1 MTVLEYAAKHFRS
14 KSVISSDELHG
25 PSESPQQRPAT
36 MAAVAA
42 GSSSTS
48 TPNLLHVQFKN
59 PEFLTYLSQLQA
71 QGAATAHGQHS
82 QSVKSDPNHPLNEH
96 NVMAYFATS
105 PFFDRRSNNEQI
117 RMQNIANGTQ
127 NLTGGSGAKQEEQE
141 LKRFTGLE
149 FVLVHAQA
157 PSCFVIQKRWRT
169 SPTDTTTLSA
179 YYVINDSIYQ
189 APDMYSLLAS
199 RLQSTVHGLKT
210 SLQAQRAARP
220 RFNPRRGHHG
230 RFLVPDNAPET
241 RQADSDSDVEASD
254 PDDAVAETED
264 RLSMHLQEPDTK
276 RAKAA

>member
-1 MTVLEYAAKHFRS
+1 M
-14 KSVISSDELHG
+14 
-25 PSESPQQRPAT
+25 AT
-36 MAAVAA
+36 VAA
-42 GSSSTS
+42 GSSTTS

-59 PEFLTYLSQLQA
+59 PEFLTYLSHLQA
-71 QGAATAHGQHS
+71 QGAATAHGQHDS
-82 QSVKSDPNHPLNEH
+82 SRKSDPNHPLNEH

-117 RMQNIANGTQ
+117 RMQNIANGAQ
-127 NLTGGSGAKQEEQE
+127 NLIGGMGAKQEEQE

-179 YYVINDSIYQ
+179 YYIINDSIYQ

-210 SLQAQRAARP
+210 SLGAQRAARP
-220 RFNPRRGHHG
+220 MFNPRRGHHG
-230 RFLVPDNAPET
+230 RFLVPDNNLKV
-241 RQADSDSDVEASD
+241 RADESDSEDELEDSKGHHDEEADTAGLEPSQSTG
-254 PDDAVAETED
+254 PGVKRTKVA
-264 RLSMHLQEPDTK
+264 
-276 RAKAA
+276 